1 MSKIIIL
8 GIIFKLSYNK
18 NRHLIC
24 MLLNLRHLHHCA
36 YVGMYLYIVRYDV
49 ICVLYFGQS
58 NEDG

>member
-24 MLLNLRHLHHCA
+24 T
-36 YVGMYLYIVRYDV
+36 YVIKFMTLTSLCLWWYVFLY
-49 ICVLYFGQS
+49 CKK
-58 NEDG
+58 